1 MTKIRVHELAKELGI
16 PNKEMEL
23 RLKEL
28 GYRIKSYMSTLE
40 DYEAKEIR
48 QKILAEQESTAAV
61 QKKETAPII
70 RRRHAVIR
78 IKKLVSTTPD
88 ETSEQS
94 PKPETETEKASI
106 VSPSENKTDI
116 TAHQHEI
123 IEEKNKAA
131 SDIALDNQAKT
142 EAMPKTDIDSPGVA
156 ETPLQ
161 PVTKPAID
169 IKKDEIG
176 RTDVHTEQKT
186 DTSEPADTKDKGI
199 EKPAPKSFVK
209 ILDRP
214 RVVITKPAPP
224 SRPTKPAQR
233 PGGQRPAGDQRP
245 FSSAQQK
252 PQDQR
257 TPQGQT
263 VDRSKTPKSILRG
276 EIPPVPIVEKIS
288 KKKQQK
294 RVVQMS
300 EMDDMAKRRK
310 AVPKKQDKPKP
321 LTKLLVEELNAI
333 DTSIPIEPEIITSA
347 IKPMSPSKKRGAKIK
362 ETKEDTTAQPKIG
375 KRKLVIYE
383 TIQVGELAKRM
394 GVKIG
399 DVIARLIRLGVMV
412 TANQSIDYETATLVA
427 SEFDYEIEKKAVAE
441 DIVHMEDAQAS
452 GGELKLRPPVVTVM
466 GHVDHGKTSL
476 LDAIRHA
483 DVASGEAGGITQHIG
498 AYHVTLPSGHE
509 VVFLDTPGHE
519 AFTAMR
525 ARGAKV
531 TDIVILVVAA
541 DDGVM
546 AQTKE
551 AIDHARAAG
560 VPIIVAINKI
570 DKPGANPDK
579 VKSELA
585 ELGLVPEEWGGD
597 TIFVNISAKKK
608 IGIEEL
614 LEMLALQSEV
624 LELKADPNR
633 PAKGHVIEARLDKG
647 RGPVATLLISDGTL
661 HVGDA
666 IVCSLYY
673 GRVRAMI
680 NDKGGQIDSA
690 GPSMPVEI
698 QGLSGVPEAGNEFMV
713 LPDEKKAREVAEY
726 RQRKAREAEFA
737 KIRKINLESVF
748 DRFKE
753 NELKELNIILKVD
766 VQGSLEALS
775 TALRKLS
782 TLEIKVNLV
791 GSGIGAITESDVLLA
806 TASNA
811 IIIGFNVRPNP
822 QARALAE
829 QERVDIRFY
838 DVIYNAIEEV
848 KSAMTGLLEPV
859 YEEKIMGRAEVRQT
873 FHVPK
878 VGTVAGCY
886 VLEGIIQRNT
896 KVRLLRDNVVVYT
909 GKIIS
914 LRRFK
919 EDVKEVQSGYECG
932 IGLEKFND
940 VKVGDIIEA
949 YKLEEKAAVLGEAVS
964 DTTDNKGVR

>member
-16 PNKEMEL
+16 TNKEMEL
-23 RLKEL
+23 RLKEF
-28 GYRIKSYMSTLE
+28 GYRIKNYMSTLE
-40 DYEAKEIR
+40 DYEAREIR
-48 QKILAEQESTAAV
+48 QKILVEQENAAAI
-61 QKKETAPII
+61 QKKEAAPVI
-70 RRRHAVIR
+70 RRRHAIIR
-78 IKKLVSTTPD
+78 VKKLVTTATAEIQEQP
-88 ETSEQS
+88 SEPPTKTEDIS
-94 PKPETETEKASI
+94 DVHLSEDKTKIVAPKPEIVQEKTEAASHIVLKDHQAETETEPKEAADS
-106 VSPSENKTDI
+106 SGAE
-116 TAHQHEI
+116 EI
-123 IEEKNKAA
+123 
-131 SDIALDNQAKT
+131 SSQSVAK
-142 EAMPKTDIDSPGVA
+142 
-156 ETPLQ
+156 
-161 PVTKPAID
+161 PVTGV
-169 IKKDEIG
+169 KKDEANG
-176 RTDVHTEQKT
+176 FAVQKT
-186 DTSEPADTKDKGI
+186 DTHTYTATEKEV

-214 RVVITKPAPP
+214 RVVITKPAPSSTP
-224 SRPTKPAQR
+224 LKPAQG
-233 PGGQRPAGDQRP
+233 PSSQRPAGDQRP
-245 FSSAQQK
+245 
-252 PQDQR
+252 QDQR
-257 TPQGQT
+257 QPQNQT
-263 VDRSKTPKSILRG
+263 ADRSTRPSKSMLQSEMPSAVIL
-276 EIPPVPIVEKIS
+276 EKNT

-294 RVVQMS
+294 RVLQILDM
-300 EMDDMAKRRK
+300 EDMAKRRK
-310 AVPKKQDKPKP
+310 AGPKRQDKPKP
-321 LTKLLVEELNAI
+321 LTKLLAEELNLV
-333 DTSIPIEPEIITSA
+333 DTPGHIEPEIMTSA
-347 IKPMSPSKKRGAKIK
+347 IKPLAPSKKKKGPRVKEIK
-362 ETKEDTTAQPKIG
+362 KVVTTPPTKVG

-399 DVIARLIRLGVMV
+399 DVISRLIRLGVMV
-412 TANQSIDYETATLVA
+412 TANQTIDYETAMLVA
-427 SEFDYEIEKKAVAE
+427 TEFDYEVEKKPVAE
-441 DIVHMEDAQAS
+441 DIVYMEEAQVR

-483 DVASGEAGGITQHIG
+483 DVASREAGGITQHIG
-498 AYHVTLPSGHE
+498 AYHVTLSSGHE

-570 DKPGANPDK
+570 DKPGANPER

-597 TIFVNISAKKK
+597 TIFVNISAKKR

-633 PAKGHVIEARLDKG
+633 PAKGHVIEAKLDKG

-666 IVCSLYY
+666 IVCGLYY
-673 GRVRAMI
+673 GRIRAMI
-680 NDKGGQIDSA
+680 NDKGEQIDSA

-698 QGLSGVPEAGNEFMV
+698 QGLSGVPEAGNEFLV

-737 KIRKINLESVF
+737 KIRKISLESVF
-748 DRFKE
+748 DRLKE
-753 NELKELNIILKVD
+753 NGLKELNIILKAD

-782 TLEIKVNLV
+782 TPEIKVNVV

-811 IIIGFNVRPNP
+811 IIIGFNVRSSP

-829 QERVDIRFY
+829 QEKVDIRFY

-859 YEEKIMGRAEVRQT
+859 YEEKIIGRAEVRQT
-873 FHVPK
+873 FHIPK
-878 VGTVAGCY
+878 VGIIAGCY
-886 VLEGIIQRNT
+886 VLEGMIQRNA
-896 KVRLLRDNVVVYT
+896 KARLLRDNVVVYT
-909 GKIIS
+909 GKIVS

-919 EDVKEVQSGYECG
+919 EDAKEVQSGYECG

-940 VKVGDIIEA
+940 IKTGDIIEA
-949 YKLEEKAAVLGEAVS
+949 YKLEKRAAVLGEAIS
-964 DTTDNKGVR
+964 DIADDAREK